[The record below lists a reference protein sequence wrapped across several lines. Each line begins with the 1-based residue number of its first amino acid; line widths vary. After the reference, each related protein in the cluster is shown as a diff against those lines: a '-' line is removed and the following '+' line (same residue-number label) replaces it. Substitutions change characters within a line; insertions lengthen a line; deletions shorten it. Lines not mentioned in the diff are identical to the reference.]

1 MFDYKDCKGK
11 LGRFYS
17 PTTYGIKAYYNQ
29 SQMWQNNAGNN
40 RMDSILVPFGTSVY
54 LWDGSGFNGSM
65 LTLVGQPFLDVNQA
79 VKCLN
84 VSDLGWNNKVSS
96 LSVYKTFGLSNAR
109 GYQKNVAS
117 GQTIS
122 LQMSVTFTTSKSESQ
137 TSTEQYTLSEEMKM
151 GIEFES
157 DTISESFSTTL
168 TQASTST
175 YSESSTNTIT
185 VGCETGGQQ
194 TGLW

>member
-65 LTLVGQPFLDVNQA
+65 LTLVGQPFLDVN
-79 VKCLN
+79 
-84 VSDLGWNNKVSS
+84 
-96 LSVYKTFGLSNAR
+96 
-109 GYQKNVAS
+109 
-117 GQTIS
+117 
-122 LQMSVTFTTSKSESQ
+122 
-137 TSTEQYTLSEEMKM
+137 
-151 GIEFES
+151 
-157 DTISESFSTTL
+157 
-168 TQASTST
+168 
-175 YSESSTNTIT
+175 
-185 VGCETGGQQ
+185 
-194 TGLW
+194 